1 MKFILSLS
9 IMLCAVLTACHSKHS
24 STKKSNSNSFSSIQT
39 GKTDMST
46 KSPMLNEILTTKVE
60 TKEIPAGQFMPGQ
73 PRDVSSIVS
82 KYIPIGISREKA
94 KQILVNM
101 NQHFEE
107 EGNIIHAGYLA
118 EFIPMV
124 PRAGVVIKL
133 TFNKLNFLET
143 IDAHLSYQQ

>member
-1 MKFILSLS
+1 
-9 IMLCAVLTACHSKHS
+9 
-24 STKKSNSNSFSSIQT
+24 
-39 GKTDMST
+39 
-46 KSPMLNEILTTKVE
+46 MLNEILTTKVE

-143 IDAHLSYQQ
+143 IDAHLSYQQWLMIKENNMPNEKIEVGYRNIGSALGQDYYHNF